1 MFVAVN
7 KIAAPAERM
16 QAMME
21 AFEREAP
28 RMKHFKGYLGMELWK
43 GENNTVLAVSRWESK
58 EAMEE
63 YTNHPMF
70 KEHHG
75 GGSTSSG
82 QGDRSSL
89 VSHYEAK
96 VL

>member
-1 MFVAVN
+1 MFVVVN
-7 KIAAPAERM
+7 KIAVPPERM

-43 GENNTVLAVSRWESK
+43 AEDNSVLAVSRWESR
-58 EAMEE
+58 EAVDE

-70 KEHHG
+70 KQHHG
-75 GGSTSSG
+75 DVSSQGGATY
-82 QGDRSSL
+82 
-89 VSHYEAK
+89 YEAK